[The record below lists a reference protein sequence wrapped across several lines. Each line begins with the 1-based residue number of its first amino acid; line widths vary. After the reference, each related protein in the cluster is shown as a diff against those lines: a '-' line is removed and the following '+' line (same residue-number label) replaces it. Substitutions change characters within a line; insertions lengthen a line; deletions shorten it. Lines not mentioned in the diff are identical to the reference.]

1 MKIHFKSIIN
11 NQKYLRFVF
20 SLTILIYSVS
30 MIWIAVCGG
39 VQHDYTGYLKQWNL
53 VLSTSNPWSTDNAY
67 GPLHNLLAY
76 ATYLGLLGP
85 KLIMVSILMIANALL
100 IIEIWNTRKNV
111 NDYLIYF
118 FAVPSNVLIISMAF
132 TYGLNDTL
140 VAAFIVFAIIFRSR
154 HQMVLAGVFLGFAIL
169 LKYYPIF
176 LVPLFALQKR
186 HFNLRLIMSVVAVIA
201 IGFLI
206 ALALWDTTLLT
217 AFSLG
222 ANRGPKLLSILA
234 ALRNHPNL
242 VGGPEIVSFLIDKN
256 VYFLI
261 VVEIFIVFVSWKIR
275 LNWLEA
281 SVLGLLIVLLT
292 YKVGHQQF
300 FIPWLFMVASLPLV
314 NNESARRLA
323 LCCLPFVFFLS
334 IFQWGYAYG
343 SDGYNNV
350 LGGVRRNVGFVSFS
364 LGLLILISYFKWWF
378 LTYPF
383 KTTPVVK
390 LD

>member
-1 MKIHFKSIIN
+1 
-11 NQKYLRFVF
+11 
-20 SLTILIYSVS
+20 
-30 MIWIAVCGG
+30 
-39 VQHDYTGYLKQWNL
+39 
-53 VLSTSNPWSTDNAY
+53 
-67 GPLHNLLAY
+67 
-76 ATYLGLLGP
+76 
-85 KLIMVSILMIANALL
+85 
-100 IIEIWNTRKNV
+100 
-111 NDYLIYF
+111 
-118 FAVPSNVLIISMAF
+118 MAF

-154 HQMVLAGVFLGFAIL
+154 HQMVLVGVFLGFAIL
-169 LKYYPIF
+169 IKYYPIF

-186 HFNLRLIMSVVAVIA
+186 HFNLRLIVSVIAVIA

-206 ALALWDTTLLT
+206 AWALWDTTFLT
-217 AFSLG
+217 AFSFG

-234 ALRNHPNL
+234 ALRNHPSL
-242 VGGPEIVSFLIDKN
+242 VGGPEVVSLLIDKN

-281 SVLGLLIVLLT
+281 SVLGQLIVLLT

-334 IFQWGYAYG
+334 IFQWGYANQT
-343 SDGYNNV
+343 DGYNNV

-364 LGLLILISYFKWWF
+364 LGLLILISYFKRRF
-378 LTYPF
+378 DLF
-383 KTTPVVK
+383 KENK
-390 LD
+390 SSD

>member
-1 MKIHFKSIIN
+1 MKIPFKSIIN
-11 NQKYLRFVF
+11 DQKYLSFVF
-20 SLTILIYSVS
+20 GLTILIYSAS
-30 MIWIAVCGG
+30 MIWLAVKGG
-39 VQHDYTGYLKQWNL
+39 VQHDYHGYLNQWNL

-76 ATYLGLLGP
+76 ATYFGPLGP
-85 KLIMVSILMIANALL
+85 KLIMVSMLIIANALL
-100 IIEIWNTRKNV
+100 VVEIWKTRKNI

-132 TYGLNDTL
+132 IYGLNDTL
-140 VAAFIVFAIIFRSR
+140 VASFIVLAIIFRSR
-154 HQMVLAGVFLGFAIL
+154 HRMVLAGGFLGFAIL

-186 HFNLRLIMSVVAVIA
+186 HFNLRLIVSVIAVIA
-201 IGFLI
+201 IGFLV
-206 ALALWDTTLLT
+206 AAVLWDTTFLT

-222 ANRGPKLLSILA
+222 ANRPPKLLSILG
-234 ALRNHPNL
+234 ALRFYPNL
-242 VGGPEIVSFLIDKN
+242 VGGPEVVSFLINKN

-261 VVEIFIVFVSWKIR
+261 AVEIFIIFVSWKLR

-314 NNESARRLA
+314 NTESARRLA
-323 LCCLPFVFFLS
+323 WCCLPFVFFLS

-343 SDGYNNV
+343 SDAYVNV
-350 LGGVRRNVGFVSFS
+350 LGEVRRSVGFVSFP
-364 LGLLILISYFKWWF
+364 LGLLILISYFIVRKNI
-378 LTYPF
+378 T
-383 KTTPVVK
+383 KVDK
-390 LD
+390 SD